1 MLVNSVHITRTRRSE
16 NCRRCRGRRRTVL
29 DARFGCSDGVWA
41 TATLTIGELV
51 AERVR
56 GRVID
61 RLKASESENGGISRA
76 ADGDGARER
85 KRVLGTGAGCGAGP
99 LQTALP

>member
-1 MLVNSVHITRTRRSE
+1 MD
-16 NCRRCRGRRRTVL
+16 G
-29 DARFGCSDGVWA
+29 RFGFGEVTLDG
-41 TATLTIGELV
+41 I
-51 AERVR
+51 ERVP

-85 KRVLGTGAGCGAGP
+85 KRVLGTVAGCGDVP